1 MRLAAKANESLFWE
15 SASTRRAP
23 AEDEEAEEEDDVL
36 TKPRCEAVATFLL
49 ELGLSP
55 ASLPEIITQ
64 HPPLLAYD
72 VEARLRP
79 LAAYLAVVG
88 QRPPTTHRVD
98 QPERQQVT
106 GQVRAGDGQLRLE
119 RVRVQA
125 GRRAWRGGGRWG
137 GARAAGQVRC
147 WCGRTSAARAP
158 STRWRWTRR
167 VARW

>member
-79 LAAYLAVVG
+79 LAAYLASLG
-88 QRPPTTHRVD
+88 I
-98 QPERQQVT
+98 
-106 GQVRAGDGQLRLE
+106 AGPRF
-119 RVRVQA
+119 V
-125 GRRAWRGGGRWG
+125 
-137 GARAAGQVRC
+137 AAL
-147 WCGRTSAARAP
+147 
-158 STRWRWTRR
+158 
-167 VARW
+167 VARPSLLGLTAEKHKKMVDYLLSTEVDVEKVREYVLTTL